1 MALSLRNNTARGTVG
16 LDIDGD
22 YIAAIKTSGHGIER
36 AASTALA
43 AGVVRDGEVVDGPA
57 LTTALKDFFKEH
69 DLPRTVRLGVS
80 NQQIVLR
87 QIELPMI
94 EDPKERAAA
103 VRFQAADAIAMPL
116 DEAVLDHQVVGVVP
130 GDDGAQRAQ
139 VVVVAARES
148 MIRELAAVVRD
159 AGLKPE
165 GIDLDAFALVRML
178 AADEVS
184 DDSARIL
191 VHLGGVTNLAIA
203 VGSKC
208 LFTRPLAAR
217 ASDDPET
224 AASSLSDDIRLS
236 LDYYMAQPGA
246 RAVHELVLSGPDAQR
261 EGLATA
267 LEATLGL
274 TVTVARPLGRL
285 EQSELPS
292 GESPY
297 RYTVAAGLA
306 LGAAS

>member
-22 YIAAIKTSGHGIER
+22 YIAAIKTSGDGIEQ
-36 AASTALA
+36 AASTALP
-43 AGVVRDGEVVDGPA
+43 AGLVRDGEVVDGPA
-57 LTTALKDFFKEH
+57 LTDALKDFFKENE
-69 DLPRTVRLGVS
+69 LPRNVRLGVS

-116 DEAVLDHQVVGVVP
+116 DEAVLDHQVVGVVQ

-139 VVVVAARES
+139 IVVVAARES
-148 MIRELAAVVRD
+148 MIRELAAVVRN

-217 ASDDPET
+217 VDDSPET
-224 AASSLSDDIRLS
+224 TASSLSDDIRLS
-236 LDYYMAQPGA
+236 LDYYMAQPNA

-261 EGLATA
+261 EGLAQA
-267 LEATLGL
+267 LESALGL
-274 TVTVARPLGRL
+274 TVAVAPPLGRL
-285 EQSELPS
+285 HQSELPT

-306 LGAAS
+306 LGAAA